1 MSYAVIGAA
10 ALGASLLT
18 LFSGFGLGT
27 LLMPAFALFFPPDAA
42 VALTALV
49 HLANNLFKLVLLGR
63 FADRPLV
70 LRFGLPSIVGAAL
83 GAWLLVALS
92 GMGALATWTLG
103 GRVCSV
109 TGLKLTIAAL
119 MLGFV
124 AFELWAEERLHVP
137 PRLIPAGGLLSG
149 FFGGLSGHQGAL
161 RAAVLVRAGL
171 SKEAFI
177 ATGVVVACLVDVTRL
192 SIYAE
197 HLRRTAAGHGTLL
210 AWAGLWAFVG
220 TFVGSRLVKKAT
232 MGTVRAVVASL
243 MSLVA
248 VLLASGLL

>member
-1 MSYAVIGAA
+1 MAFAVIGAA

-63 FADRPLV
+63 SADRPLV
-70 LRFGLPSIVGAAL
+70 LRFGIPSIIGAAA
-83 GAWLLVALS
+83 GASLLVVLS
-92 GMGALATWTLG
+92 GMGSLGTWAFLG
-103 GRVCSV
+103 RACEV

-124 AFELWAEERLHVP
+124 AFELWAEERLSVP
-137 PRLIPAGGLLSG
+137 ARLIPAGGLVSG

-177 ATGVVVACLVDVTRL
+177 ATGVVVACMVDVTRL

-197 HLRRTAAGHGTLL
+197 HLRRTAAGHGPLL
-210 AWAGLWAFVG
+210 VWAGLCAFAG
-220 TFVGSRLVKKAT
+220 TFVGSRLIKKAT
-232 MGTVRAVVASL
+232 MGAVRAAVASL
-243 MSLVA
+243 MSLIA
-248 VLLASGLL
+248 VLLGAGLL